1 MKKILVIGSN
11 GQLGIE
17 LLTALRDKFGSK
29 NVISSDI
36 NAPSNADTYFEKLDA
51 RDAIS
56 LTSIVEKHEINH
68 VYHLAAILSANGEL
82 ILFHLGR

>member
-36 NAPSNADTYFEKLDA
+36 NAPSNAEGSIFFEI
-51 RDAIS
+51 R
-56 LTSIVEKHEINH
+56 
-68 VYHLAAILSANGEL
+68 
-82 ILFHLGR
+82 

>member
-29 NVISSDI
+29 NVISSYI
-36 NAPSNADTYFEKLDA
+36 NAPSNAEG
-51 RDAIS
+51 
-56 LTSIVEKHEINH
+56 SIFLEI
-68 VYHLAAILSANGEL
+68 
-82 ILFHLGR
+82 R